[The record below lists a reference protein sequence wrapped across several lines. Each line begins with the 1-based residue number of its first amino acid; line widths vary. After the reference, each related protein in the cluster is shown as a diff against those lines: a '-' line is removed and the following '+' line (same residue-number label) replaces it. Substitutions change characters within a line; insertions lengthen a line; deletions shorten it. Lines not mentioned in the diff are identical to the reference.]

1 MSIIFVLLDEI
12 FIDAI
17 ASIREALKQA
27 EKLKSHEIKEGWM
40 KNDEEWWI
48 GWMKDEGW
56 RMKEME
62 IMTNSLYPFIIS
74 LYSLSDF
81 TMLCSS
87 RFSWDACI
95 AMHWC
100 WVM

>member
-40 KNDEEWWI
+40 KND
-48 GWMKDEGW
+48 K
-56 RMKEME
+56 
-62 IMTNSLYPFIIS
+62 
-74 LYSLSDF
+74 
-81 TMLCSS
+81 
-87 RFSWDACI
+87 
-95 AMHWC
+95 
-100 WVM
+100 V